1 MDIIE
6 LEQDIVTG
14 VNSDAGV
21 VSNKDIFN
29 KFSKLPKDIN
39 EDDLLRLIL
48 TLHSCIDITEKDFK
62 MISDRI
68 LDVNKR
74 SVFNLEHLG
83 KFKFNI

>member
-29 KFSKLPKDIN
+29 KFNKLPKTISEKDI
-39 EDDLLRLIL
+39 LRLIL

-62 MISDRI
+62 MISDNI
-68 LDVNKR
+68 LESNKR
-74 SVFNLEHLG
+74 CVLNLEHLG
-83 KFKFNI
+83 K